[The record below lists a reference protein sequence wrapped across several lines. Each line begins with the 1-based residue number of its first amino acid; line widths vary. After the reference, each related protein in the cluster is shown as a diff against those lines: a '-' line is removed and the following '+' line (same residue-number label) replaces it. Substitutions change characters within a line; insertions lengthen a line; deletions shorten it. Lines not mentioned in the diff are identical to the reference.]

1 MPPDKEQS
9 LTVSPTRTRTREPDE
24 ACAQAVDLARAA
36 AQEIAETGQ
45 VGPHRGI
52 EVDGDR
58 VVTHLFD
65 CQDPAYTGWRWA
77 ITVARASRAKLVTV
91 SEGVLLPGP
100 DSLLAPDWV
109 PWRDRVRPGDVGVG
123 DLLPVGQDD
132 ERLVP
137 AAVLEGDDGV
147 LDWDDSA
154 DWEGGQDLLAAMNLA
169 GAAGEA
175 PATGSTATGSTATGS
190 TATGS
195 TATGSTATGG
205 AAAEG
210 TAAEGSVAGSAA
222 PADADASPAPVRAR
236 VLSAIGRDETAA
248 RWYGG
253 EHGPSTPLAHAAPAP
268 CATCGFL
275 VRLGSPLGR
284 VFGVCAN
291 EYAPDDGK
299 VVSLDHGCGAHSEAI
314 TPIGPFG
321 TIAPVVDELGYD
333 LVDAPGISMSE
344 TVFESL
350 DHA

>member
-24 ACAQAVDLARAA
+24 ACAQAVDLARAV
-36 AQEIAETGQ
+36 AQDMAVAGQ

-100 DSLLAPDWV
+100 DSLLAPDWI

-154 DWEGGQDLLAAMNLA
+154 DWEGGQDLLAAMNL
-169 GAAGEA
+169 
-175 PATGSTATGSTATGS
+175 T
-190 TATGS
+190 
-195 TATGSTATGG
+195 

-210 TAAEGSVAGSAA
+210 SLAEGP
-222 PADADASPAPVRAR
+222 PAEQPPAADASPAPVRAR

-314 TPIGPFG
+314 TPAGPFG

-333 LVDAPGISMSE
+333 LVDAPGITMAE

-350 DHA
+350 DHG